1 MGRKE
6 STKNGVLVLTDS
18 REDLVGE
25 AFYYKPVRLC
35 SSVGVGSFLSFH
47 IFNTAFTQTEADMV
61 FDSYFLWPP
70 SVLVLNQTETLTV
83 CLDCRLISSGIK
95 YSASWTT
102 YLQRLKKQWGF
113 MSAGSTL
120 LQYILI
126 FFFSNII

>member
-61 FDSYFLWPP
+61 FDSYFL
-70 SVLVLNQTETLTV
+70 
-83 CLDCRLISSGIK
+83 
-95 YSASWTT
+95 
-102 YLQRLKKQWGF
+102 
-113 MSAGSTL
+113 
-120 LQYILI
+120 
-126 FFFSNII
+126 